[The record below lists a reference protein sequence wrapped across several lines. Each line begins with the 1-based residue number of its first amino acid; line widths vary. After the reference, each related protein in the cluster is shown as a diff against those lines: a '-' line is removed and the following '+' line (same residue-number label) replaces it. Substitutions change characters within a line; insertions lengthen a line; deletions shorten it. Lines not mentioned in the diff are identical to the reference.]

1 MMVISTNSAES
12 QQILHVDDDPDHL
25 EILRLSLETIA
36 PRIEVIST
44 DSSIEAIKMIEEQ
57 EFQCI
62 VSDYMMPELDGID
75 LCRKV
80 KKTSNIPIIIY
91 TGQGSEEVASAAF
104 EAGADDYIRKEKGQ
118 GHFKVLAKRIE
129 TAIQKHVFDIDRERY
144 EERLETIYRHA
155 SELGRT
161 NNLEEIARATLDGI
175 EKTFGFEKMSF
186 SIVDDNILRPI
197 EIRGNTPLVRTKIP
211 IDGPGLVAKAG
222 RTRETINI
230 RDVREDPDYFVAR
243 NNTRSELVVPA
254 IIEGELIAVLN
265 IESIEL
271 DAFSS
276 EDQRL
281 IEIFAEHIASN
292 MVRSRANTTMDL
304 VTAMV
309 GHDLRGPLVTIA
321 NAVQLIQ
328 RGSERSEKLLKMIED
343 NASRSIMMLED
354 LRQLLRS
361 ATTVREKTDLSA
373 LINNVVEDAFIPDS
387 VNMKLRL
394 DEKIGYV
401 MIDRSKMRRVL
412 DNLIQNALDAMP
424 NRGDLTIS
432 THRDSEWKRIE
443 ISDTGKGI
451 PEEDRATLFTPFN
464 SRKVGGL
471 GLGLVFSKEIVE
483 AHGGTLSLKSE
494 VGEGTSVTITLPIDE
509 L

>member
-1 MMVISTNSAES
+1 MGLSPHTAES
-12 QQILHVDDDPDHL
+12 QQILHIDDNPDHL

-36 PRIEVIST
+36 PHIAVIST
-44 DSSIEAIKMIEEQ
+44 DSPLEAMKMIEDQ

-80 KKTSNIPIIIY
+80 KETRNIPIIIY

-118 GHFKVLAKRIE
+118 GHFEVLAKRIE
-129 TAIQKHVFDIDRERY
+129 TAVQKHVFDRDRERY

-155 SELGRT
+155 SELSRT
-161 NNLEEIARATLDGI
+161 NNLEEIARATLDGV
-175 EKTFGFEKMSF
+175 ERTFGFEKMSF
-186 SIVDDNILRPI
+186 SIIDDNVLRPI
-197 EIRGNTPLVRTKIP
+197 EIRGDTPIVRTRIP
-211 IDGPGLVAKAG
+211 LDGPGLIAKAG
-222 RTRETINI
+222 RTRRTLNI
-230 RDVREDPDYFVAR
+230 PDVREAPDYFGAR
-243 NNTRSELVVPA
+243 GNTRSELVVPA
-254 IIEGELIAVLN
+254 IIDNELLAVLN

-281 IEIFAEHIASN
+281 IEVFAEHIASN

-321 NAVQLIQ
+321 NAVQLI
-328 RGSERSEKLLKMIED
+328 RSGSERSERLLKMIED

-354 LRQLLRS
+354 LRHILRS
-361 ATTVREKTDLSA
+361 TLTAREETDLSA
-373 LINNVVEDAFIPDS
+373 LINKVVEDAFIPDS
-387 VNMKLRL
+387 VGMRLRL
-394 DEKIGYV
+394 DEKIGSV

-412 DNLIQNALDAMP
+412 DNLIKNALEAMP
-424 NRGDLTIS
+424 NGGDLTIS
-432 THRDSEWKRIE
+432 AHRDDEWKRIE
-443 ISDTGKGI
+443 ISDTGEGI

-464 SRKVGGL
+464 SRKAGGL

-509 L
+509 